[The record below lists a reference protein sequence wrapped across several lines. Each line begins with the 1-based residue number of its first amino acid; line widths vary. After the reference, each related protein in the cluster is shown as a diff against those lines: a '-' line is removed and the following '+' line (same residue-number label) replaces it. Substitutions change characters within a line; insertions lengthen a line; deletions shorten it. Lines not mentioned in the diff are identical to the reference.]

1 MSDETAAGRSGLRV
15 LQRVVFPEDRDLDVM
30 PLYVEGWAAV
40 GTGSASTAPPTR
52 VSGES
57 FDVGPGA
64 DAGPADDAGGS
75 APASSTEAAGSQ
87 NITGRRSAV
96 LPAGRRL
103 SFGTY
108 FNGFPASY
116 WRRWTT
122 VSDVILRVRLSGDA
136 TVIVYRSTARG
147 HTMREDSRHVL
158 SDELTDVQF
167 TLTLKPFIDGGW
179 YWFDIAAGDRDVAL
193 EEADWATVTDRLAPG
208 RVALAIT
215 TYNRPEFC
223 VAQLENLGRAAEVL
237 EITDEIVVV
246 DQGSQRVEDDPGY
259 ADAAKLLGGKL
270 RVIEQGNIGGSGGFS
285 RGMHEAARLGGSDY
299 ALLLD
304 DDVITETEGILR
316 AVTFADLARRPTIV
330 GGQMFSLSARSV
342 LHAYGETVNMYR
354 FFWGVAPGTLMAHDL
369 AKESLRRTSWM
380 HRRIDVDYNGW
391 WMCLIPTRVI
401 RELGLALPLFIKWDD
416 CEFGLRAKEAGYP
429 TASLPG
435 VAVWHVPWHEKDDSL
450 DWQAY
455 FHERNRLIGA
465 LLHSPYPRGGS
476 LLRESAQVVVKH
488 LISMQYSTVELI
500 LLAIEDLL
508 AGPDRLHPDIVRKMA
523 ELRSLRAQFPDS
535 RPKPDLEAFPA
546 PRRRKPP
553 RRGKEPTAPAGS
565 VGRLKAA
572 AVGAV
577 RQAMPVRGASLT
589 RPEAAVP
596 HLAQRWWLLSQF
608 DSALVSSADGMTAAW
623 YQRDPRRFRALLAR
637 SAALHSR
644 LLREWPELRATYR
657 GAVPELTSPE
667 QWRKT
672 FEASKP
678 S

>member
-1 MSDETAAGRSGLRV
+1 MTESSQEGRSGVRV

-30 PLYVEGWAAV
+30 PLYVEGWAAA
-40 GTGSASTAPPTR
+40 GSGPSQQTPPMR
-52 VSGES
+52 ISGED
-57 FDVGPGA
+57 FEP
-64 DAGPADDAGGS
+64 DAVTKDASAEDSDDSGS
-75 APASSTEAAGSQ
+75 SYGDTATSR
-87 NITGRRSAV
+87 NVTGRRSAV
-96 LPAGRRL
+96 IPAGRRL

-122 VSDVILRVRLSGDA
+122 VSDVTLRVRLQGDA

-147 HTMREDSRHVL
+147 HTMREDSRHVVSEEPVDLHFNL
-158 SDELTDVQF
+158 S
-167 TLTLKPFIDGGW
+167 LKPFIDGGW
-179 YWFDIAAGDRDVAL
+179 YWFDIAAGGGDVAL
-193 EEADWATVTDRLAPG
+193 EEADWSTVTDRLEHG
-208 RVALAIT
+208 RVTLAIT
-215 TYNRPEFC
+215 TFNRPEFC
-223 VAQLENLGRAAEVL
+223 VAQLENLGQAGDVL
-237 EITDEIVVV
+237 AVTDEIVVV
-246 DQGSQRVEDDPGY
+246 DQGTNRVTDDPDY
-259 ADAAKLLGGKL
+259 ADAAKRLGARL

-285 RGMHEAARLGGSDY
+285 RGMAEAARPGGSDY

-316 AVTFADLARRPTIV
+316 AVTFADMARRPTIV

-342 LHAYGETVNMYR
+342 LHAYGETVNRYR

-369 AKESLRRTSWM
+369 AKQSLRRTSWM

-391 WMCLIPTRVI
+391 WMCLIPTAVV
-401 RELGLALPLFIKWDD
+401 RELGLSLPMFIKWDD
-416 CEFGLRAKEAGYP
+416 CEYGLRAGEAGYP

-455 FHERNRLIGA
+455 FHERNRLICA
-465 LLHSPYPRGGS
+465 LLHSPYPFGGR
-476 LLRESAQVVVKH
+476 LLRESALVVVKH

-508 AGPDRLHPDIVRKMA
+508 AGPDQLHPDIITKMGQ
-523 ELRSLRAQFPDS
+523 LRSVRAQFPDAQT
-535 RPKPDLEAFPA
+535 KNDLEAYPS

-553 RRGKEPTAPAGS
+553 RRGKEPTAPRGS
-565 VGRLKAA
+565 VGRVKAA
-572 AVGAV
+572 ALGAV
-577 RQAMPVRGASLT
+577 RQALPVREAALA

-596 HLAQRWWLLSQF
+596 HLSQRWWLLSQF
-608 DSALVSSADGMTAAW
+608 DSALVSSADGMSAAW
-623 YQRDPRRFRALLAR
+623 YRRNPQRFRALFAR
-637 SAALHSR
+637 SAALHSQ
-644 LLREWPELRATYR
+644 LLHEWPQLREGYR

-667 QWRKT
+667 RWRTT

-678 S
+678 T